1 MKRPVLRATVG
12 VSTIAFT
19 LCAATYAAQATT
31 SEPASAPASAHTA
44 ATKLHHDDAASRLSS
59 SGIKV
64 TSSGGC
70 SDRNS
75 PNCTSLEQ
83 VNLTT
88 IQGAQTLKKSS
99 NCDLTVTGGTE
110 TGHADGT
117 YSHWNGYKLDFH
129 MTSCLSDYV
138 KGNFSSIG
146 GSKWKSGAGNIYYD
160 EGNHWDV
167 TFHSAG

>member
-1 MKRPVLRATVG
+1 MKRPVLRTSVG
-12 VSTIAFT
+12 VSVVA
-19 LCAATYAAQATT
+19 LALGGATYAAQATT
-31 SEPASAPASAHTA
+31 SAPASAHPTV
-44 ATKLHHDDAASRLSS
+44 TKLHNSDAVSRLKD

-70 SDRNS
+70 SDRNRS
-75 PNCTSLEQ
+75 NCTSLEQ

-88 IQGAQTLKKSS
+88 VQGAQTLKKSS
-99 NCDLTVTGGTE
+99 KCDLTVTGGTE
-110 TGHADGT
+110 TGHASGT

-129 MTSCLSDYV
+129 MTSCLTKYV
-138 KGNFSSIG
+138 KGHFSSIG
-146 GSKWKSGAGNIYYD
+146 GGKWKSSAGNVYFD

>member
-12 VSTIAFT
+12 VSTVALT
-19 LCAATYAAQATT
+19 LCGATYAAQATT
-31 SEPASAPASAHTA
+31 SAPAAPASAHTT
-44 ATKLHHDDAASRLSS
+44 ATKLHNADAVSRLDG

-64 TSSGGC
+64 TSSGSC
-70 SDRNS
+70 SDRNKS
-75 PNCTSLEQ
+75 NCTSLEQ

-88 IQGAQTLKKSS
+88 IKGAQTLKKASK
-99 NCDLTVTGGTE
+99 CALTVTGGTE
-110 TGHADGT
+110 TGHASGT

-129 MTSCLSDYV
+129 MTSCLTKYV

-146 GSKWKSGAGNIYYD
+146 GSKWKSKAGNVYYD